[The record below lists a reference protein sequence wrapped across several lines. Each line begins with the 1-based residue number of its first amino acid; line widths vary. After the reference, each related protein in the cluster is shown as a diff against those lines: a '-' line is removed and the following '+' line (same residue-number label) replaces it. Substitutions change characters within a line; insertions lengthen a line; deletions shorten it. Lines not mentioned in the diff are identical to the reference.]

1 MCSGFTHGLSFGTE
15 LVNKENSMIYILSIC
30 LLPSL
35 HRNLNFSMMANFS
48 VWKVA
53 ILTLFV
59 AVIKD
64 AAASEEATS
73 WEERYVETYGEQFS
87 ALQGIGAPSLRH
99 VGYGFH
105 VLRWSNNSYQ
115 SL

>member
-1 MCSGFTHGLSFGTE
+1 
-15 LVNKENSMIYILSIC
+15 MIYILSIC

-35 HRNLNFSMMANFS
+35 HRNLNFSMMANFL

-59 AVIKD
+59 AVIKN

-73 WEERYVETYGEQFS
+73 WKERAFGYVETHKEQFS
-87 ALQGIGAPSLRH
+87 ALQGIGDSIRGN
-99 VGYGFH
+99 GYIESSELYPQFEKN
-105 VLRWSNNSYQ
+105 LIACFFDNS
-115 SL
+115 